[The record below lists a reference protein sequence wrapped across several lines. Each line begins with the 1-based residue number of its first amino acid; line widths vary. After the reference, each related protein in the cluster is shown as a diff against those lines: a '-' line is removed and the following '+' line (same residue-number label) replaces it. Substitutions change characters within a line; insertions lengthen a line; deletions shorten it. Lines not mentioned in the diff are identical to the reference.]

1 MVKALWRGSGGGG
14 GQEAGERGREAG
26 ERGREAGERGREAG
40 ERGQEAGERGREAGA
55 EIKKAIVCCL
65 LLGIIQSKIL
75 ILPHFRFQI
84 LHFVIAY

>member
-1 MVKALWRGSGGGG
+1 MEGDR
-14 GQEAGERGREAG
+14 GQEPGRTRDGRGREAG
-26 ERGREAGERGREAG
+26 STRGK
-40 ERGQEAGERGREAGA
+40 EAGA

>member
-14 GQEAGERGREAG
+14 GGGGGQEAG